1 MTLTAALLSFAVVAG
16 LMTLVPGID
25 TALVL
30 RTSITQGRSRAFA
43 AAAGISV
50 GVLAWGIAAALGI
63 SALLQASQIAF
74 DVLRW
79 AGALYVIWL
88 GVTLILRA
96 RRGEQIDLS
105 VASTSRES
113 IGTGFRRGFL
123 TNLLNPKIGVF
134 YVAMLPQFLPDDVPA
149 ALGGAALAL
158 VHVIEGMIWF
168 SVLIVATH
176 ALRTWLS
183 RTAVQRWI
191 DRITGIV
198 LIGFGIRV
206 ALSRA

>member
-1 MTLTAALLSFAVVAG
+1 MTLTASIAAFAVVAG
-16 LMTLVPGID
+16 LMTIVPGID

-43 AAAGISV
+43 AAAGISA

-63 SALLQASQIAF
+63 SALLQASQLAF

-79 AGALYVIWL
+79 AGALYVVWL

-96 RRGEQIDLS
+96 HRGEQLDLS
-105 VASTSRES
+105 ASSAPRES
-113 IGTGFRRGFL
+113 VGTGFRRGLL

-134 YVAMLPQFLPDDVPA
+134 YVALLPQFLPADVPA
-149 ALGGAALAL
+149 ALGGAVLAL
-158 VHVIEGMIWF
+158 VHVVEGMLWF

-183 RTAVQRWI
+183 RTVVQVWI
-191 DRITGIV
+191 DRITGVV

-206 ALSRA
+206 ALTRA